1 MSSWNKSISFLKEIK
16 LYKRYKLKKEK
27 SIVIDKTNIWL
38 LVEIIS
44 ANELDGINPP
54 EEITVM
60 DRLKLSN
67 ILMPERLNNK
77 KIIKVSKT

>member
-1 MSSWNKSISFLKEIK
+1 MSSWNKLILFLKEIK

-44 ANELDGINPP
+44 SNELDGINPP
-54 EEITVM
+54 EEITVI

-67 ILMPERLNNK
+67 ILMPEKLNNK

>member
-1 MSSWNKSISFLKEIK
+1 MFLKEIK

-44 ANELDGINPP
+44 SNELDGINPP

-67 ILMPERLNNK
+67 ILMPEKLNNK

>member
-1 MSSWNKSISFLKEIK
+1 MSSWNKSILFLKEIK

-44 ANELDGINPP
+44 SNELDGINPP

-67 ILMPERLNNK
+67 ILMPEKLNNK